1 MAATNRIIVA
11 IDFGTTFTGV
21 AYAEVPSDYCGGA
34 PEITVVQDW
43 PKAQTGTVSA
53 VKVPSQ
59 IQSLA
64 DGGAGHR
71 WGYDIPPDMKRH
83 TWFKLHLETDRGG
96 SDKTDS
102 SAVDITAAF
111 LAHVKTH
118 LFKVLG
124 KERGVDLWGSL
135 SLELV
140 ITFPAI
146 WSDKTLKAVD
156 KTGFNKYELPHL
168 KQIVTTTEPEAAT
181 LYVLHTMR
189 TSRVFGEIGVGESF
203 LVCDLGG
210 GTVDTVAYEVDQ
222 IEPLILKEVTVGAG
236 RQCGSSFIDQEFLL
250 FLQNKLG
257 DERFF
262 EMSENCEAAEI
273 QRAAIPAILAKLLQ
287 RFSQMKC
294 GFDGREGGLIE
305 LPHCLHDVQ
314 GIQDGELPI
323 SKDEMV
329 TLFRPCCAQ
338 VVDLIQEQLERA
350 KRNKATVKQVLVVGG
365 FAASQ
370 YMYKEIEAA
379 VERFSGTMHVVRP
392 QNPWAA
398 VVMGAVLTGLQCRQS
413 PIVSSR
419 MCRRHYGTE
428 VNTPYDKKHHEG
440 STTEICKVTGAK
452 FACQRMRWILPKGK
466 DLPTE
471 DSVHVSHEVEWS
483 FAIDEE
489 KPVGKIEL
497 KACDLDTAP
506 DDSTNENVY
515 AVATI
520 IVDLIKLPY
529 TICRRKRKRGM
540 SSGSRYH
547 KYECIIELSIQTS
560 PYQKDGLLIH
570 PCDIFLI
577 SAQEA
582 VWNHWIPVL
591 RQ

>member
-146 WSDKTLKAVD
+146 WSESAKDKTLKAVD

-222 IEPLILKEVTVGAG
+222 IEPLILKEVT
-236 RQCGSSFIDQEFLL
+236 
-250 FLQNKLG
+250 
-257 DERFF
+257 
-262 EMSENCEAAEI
+262 
-273 QRAAIPAILAKLLQ
+273 
-287 RFSQMKC
+287 
-294 GFDGREGGLIE
+294 
-305 LPHCLHDVQ
+305 

-570 PCDIFLI
+570 PCDIFSSQLKKQSGI
-577 SAQEA
+577 IGFQFFGNED
-582 VWNHWIPVL
+582 
-591 RQ
+591 